1 MKTINLRD
9 YYPAYTSD
17 TFLEVQDEII
27 EALTQFKRDDH
38 AYYERRRVHKAYYSL
53 DLDDGIE
60 NAVLFREPSPQ
71 EIYEKKIAD
80 QELYTAIRSLPER
93 QARRIHACFF
103 HGMSKAAIAR
113 AEGVCASTVCK
124 SIACG
129 LHRMEKALTNL

>member
-53 DLDDGIE
+53 DMDDGIE
-60 NAVLFREPSPQ
+60 NAALYREPSPQ
-71 EIYEKKIAD
+71 GIYEKEIAD
-80 QELYTAIRSLPER
+80 QEFVRGHQEFIENAGKAYPRLLPSRHEQGRDCPKGKVGITSKKRSSLFR
-93 QARRIHACFF
+93 NTHNGNSR
-103 HGMSKAAIAR
+103 M
-113 AEGVCASTVCK
+113 AE
-124 SIACG
+124 
-129 LHRMEKALTNL
+129 